1 MSTKKARRLES
12 QLVPTLSSKLRRTT
26 RFKKGNKIVIEKV
39 RDLNSLSGEKMDVP
53 ENKLKEQDNTE
64 KHEVNTGRMD
74 EQMEN

>member
-39 RDLNSLSGEKMDVP
+39 RDLNNLSE
-53 ENKLKEQDNTE
+53 KLKEQDNTE

-74 EQMEN
+74 EVEN

>member
-1 MSTKKARRLES
+1 MGEGHGICQQKKARRLES

-39 RDLNSLSGEKMDVP
+39 RDLNNLSE
-53 ENKLKEQDNTE
+53 KLKEQDNTE

-74 EQMEN
+74 EVEN